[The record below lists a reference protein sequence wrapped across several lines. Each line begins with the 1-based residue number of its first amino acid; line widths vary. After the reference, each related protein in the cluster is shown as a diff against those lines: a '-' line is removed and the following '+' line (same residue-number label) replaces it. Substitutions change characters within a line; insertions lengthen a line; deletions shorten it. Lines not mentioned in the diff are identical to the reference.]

1 MFMPVALFV
10 VRATITKDKEAA
22 FNKWYNEEHVPQV
35 LQYNGAVS
43 GRRYK
48 RIMGDDKYEY
58 MAVYEFASE
67 EVFRKFQQSDHLKAL
82 RTEYDKHFGEVSER
96 MGTGWMQVF
105 P

>member
-1 MFMPVALFV
+1 MAVGLFV

-22 FNKWYNEEHVPQV
+22 FNAWYDDEHLPQV
-35 LQYNGAVS
+35 LRYNGVIS

-48 RIMGDDKYEY
+48 KIMGDDKYEY

-67 EVFRKFQQSDHLKAL
+67 AVFQTFLKSDALKDLKA
-82 RTEYDKHFGEVSER
+82 EYDKHFGSVSER
-96 MGTGWMQVF
+96 VAQGWVQVF

>member
-1 MFMPVALFV
+1 MAVGLFV

-22 FNKWYNEEHVPQV
+22 FNEWYNNEHLPQV
-35 LQYNGAVS
+35 LRYNGAVS

-48 RIMGDDKYEY
+48 KIMGEDKYDY

-67 EVFRKFQQSDHLKAL
+67 EVFQAFLKSEAL
-82 RTEYDKHFGEVSER
+82 KELRNEYDKSFGSVSER
-96 MGTGWMQVF
+96 VAQGWVQVF

>member
-1 MFMPVALFV
+1 MAVVLFV
-10 VRATITKDKEAA
+10 VRATINKDKEAA
-22 FNKWYNEEHVPQV
+22 FNRWYNEEHVPQV

-48 RIMGDDKYEY
+48 RIMGEDTYEY
-58 MAVYEFASE
+58 MAVYEFATE

-82 RTEYDKHFGEVSER
+82 RAEYDKSFGDVSER
-96 MGTGWMQVF
+96 VATGWVQVF

>member
-1 MFMPVALFV
+1 MLMPVALFV

-22 FNKWYNEEHVPQV
+22 FNKWYNEEHVAQV

-67 EVFRKFQQSDHLKAL
+67 EIFRKFLESDHLKGL
-82 RTEYDKHFGEVSER
+82 RAEYDKHFGDVSER
-96 MGTGWMQVF
+96 MATGWTQVF